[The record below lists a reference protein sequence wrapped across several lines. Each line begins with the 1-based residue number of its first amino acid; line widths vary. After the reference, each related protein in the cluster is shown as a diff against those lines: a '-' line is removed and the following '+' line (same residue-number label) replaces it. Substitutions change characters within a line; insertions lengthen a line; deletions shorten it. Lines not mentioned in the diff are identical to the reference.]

1 MIKPDKKRDYL
12 RFYSWLCKLKPDA
25 SEILSQADLCSC
37 SNCPVQWTSVFP
49 CFPITMRSSGGRTS
63 SFARREE
70 HNEPIFSRGSSTF
83 SHEASGDRSIR
94 KNESQPNGSRFCQT
108 QDNRLK
114 CKFEAID
121 VLLRILLHQDEL
133 TLKEY
138 TINDRKIKVL
148 VIEDTEF

>member
-1 MIKPDKKRDYL
+1 MK
-12 RFYSWLCKLKPDA
+12 
-25 SEILSQADLCSC
+25 
-37 SNCPVQWTSVFP
+37 
-49 CFPITMRSSGGRTS
+49 SSGGRTS
-63 SFARREE
+63 AFARREE
-70 HNEPIFSRGSSTF
+70 HNEAIFSRRSSTF
-83 SHEASGDRSIR
+83 SHDACGDRNIR

-121 VLLRILLHQDEL
+121 VLLQILLHQDEL

>member
-1 MIKPDKKRDYL
+1 MK
-12 RFYSWLCKLKPDA
+12 
-25 SEILSQADLCSC
+25 
-37 SNCPVQWTSVFP
+37 
-49 CFPITMRSSGGRTS
+49 SSGGRTS

-70 HNEPIFSRGSSTF
+70 HNEAIFSRGSSTF
-83 SHEASGDRSIR
+83 SHEAYAYGDRSIR

-121 VLLRILLHQDEL
+121 VLLQILLHQDEL

-138 TINDRKIKVL
+138 TINNRKIKVL